1 MTGVNWIKLT
11 YLSADELLVLDVFL
25 VSGTLGKTSFL
36 VDDDSLGIGSRLRLL
51 HGEVLWVTS
60 GKGNR

>member
-1 MTGVNWIKLT
+1 M
-11 YLSADELLVLDVFL
+11 LDVFL

-60 GKGNR
+60 GKGNT